1 MTTSPGPEPTP
12 LELFAPGTTL
22 EGDELVLGG
31 CRASD
36 LARAVGTPAL
46 VMDEAAL
53 RARARRYRDGLAARW
68 ADSQVVWASKSLP
81 CTAIYRAL
89 AEEGLGVDVAGG
101 GELVMALRAGVDPAT
116 IVVHGNAKSDAELDL
131 AFDAGVGL
139 VVIDNRDDL
148 ARLEARAPRG
158 QRVLVRVRPDV
169 AAPTHDAM
177 ATGGATSKFGLSPE
191 AAEAVV
197 AELRASRALVLEGLH
212 VHVGSQITE
221 TAPFVAAVEAIGRLG
236 EFSTYDLGGGLGAR
250 YTLDTDVPSVEAY
263 LDALTAAARAALPA
277 GARLLIEPGRSIVA
291 EAACT
296 LYRVVTVKE
305 GARRPIVAVD
315 GGMGDNLEV
324 SLYGQAFDAT
334 LANRV
339 GRGESVTLVGRHC
352 ESGDEL
358 IASVGLRDP
367 RVGDLVAVPVTGA
380 YCLTMANN
388 YNGALRPPIVLV
400 LDGHARVVQRRE
412 SYEDLLRRDVDESVL

>member
-53 RARARRYRDGLAARW
+53 RDRARRYRDGLAARW

-296 LYRVVTVKE
+296 LYRVVTVKD

>member
-31 CRASD
+31 CRASV

-296 LYRVVTVKE
+296 LYRVVTVKD